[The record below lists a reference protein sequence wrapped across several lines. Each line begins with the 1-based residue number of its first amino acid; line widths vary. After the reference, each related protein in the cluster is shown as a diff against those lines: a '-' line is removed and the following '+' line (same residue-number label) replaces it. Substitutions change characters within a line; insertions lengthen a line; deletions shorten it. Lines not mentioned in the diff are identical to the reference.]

1 MAYYSV
7 LMCIVIFGSA
17 LLSMAYAQNCNSTG
31 EDYLEFCLIG
41 LVEYV
46 IFFCYSFNTCLPC
59 TAFFVPR
66 RAHFCSTSSQKYSMF
81 SNFWATAMWSSGH
94 TG

>member
-7 LMCIVIFGSA
+7 LMCIMIVGSA
-17 LLSMAYAQNCNSTG
+17 LLSMAHAQNCNSAG

-46 IFFCYSFNTCLPC
+46 IFFLLQLQYL
-59 TAFFVPR
+59 
-66 RAHFCSTSSQKYSMF
+66 STMHSLLRSEESLLL
-81 SNFWATAMWSSGH
+81 
-94 TG
+94 